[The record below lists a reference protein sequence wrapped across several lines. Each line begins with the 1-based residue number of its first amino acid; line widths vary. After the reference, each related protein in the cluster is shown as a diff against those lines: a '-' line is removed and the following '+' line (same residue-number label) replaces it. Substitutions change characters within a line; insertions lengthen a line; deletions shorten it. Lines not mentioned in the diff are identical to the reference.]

1 MNQNLKKK
9 YPSEKLFSFLE
20 IYSPK
25 KTPNN
30 FFIFTIDIF
39 KKAKYMGGIN
49 TLCEELK
56 DYYYPSKHTYI
67 TREQKYS
74 KFTTV
79 LRHLCNSSNI
89 PFTTQICYAN
99 NTYYITYYI
108 KDTRN
113 DIDIIAKK

>member
-9 YPSEKLFSFLE
+9 YPSEKLYAFLE
-20 IYSPK
+20 TYSPQK
-25 KTPNN
+25 NTSN
-30 FFIFTIDIF
+30 FFVFNVDIF
-39 KKAKYMGGIN
+39 KKAKYLGGIDE
-49 TLCEELK
+49 LCDELK

-74 KFTTV
+74 RFTTV
-79 LRHLCNSSNI
+79 LRHLCNSDNI

-108 KDTRN
+108 KDVRSKEELEH
-113 DIDIIAKK
+113 KK